1 MIDPTKRRS
10 LLVGAMVGAVAA
22 LTLSAPALAEPSA
35 ATLDKLA
42 ASARANGPILW
53 YESSPREQADKVI
66 AAFGKR
72 FPGVELQHLRDAGGA
87 GIGGRVIQEVQ
98 GGARTADILTGS
110 ASVIWQLVNREL
122 VVKQDW
128 ASLGVPDTVA
138 HTPYTIASTT
148 AVYVILSNKQM
159 VKDEEAPKNWE
170 DLTDPKWKGR
180 VGLWIRAEPQ
190 LSLASVWGEE
200 RTMQFIRQMNAQQPF
215 LFKSTFPLAQQVGAG
230 EVPVG
235 VGLYHA
241 AQPPIQKGA
250 PIRVQLTDP
259 VATTTLHSAV
269 IAPGKNRDGGLLL
282 SLWLATTDGARAYE
296 EATGRGHAGVKGT
309 EVQKMLEGRRLA
321 EFSADKVP
329 ENLEMFERFNKA
341 IAAGGQEVR

>member
-1 MIDPTKRRS
+1 MIKSLKRRT
-10 LLVGAMVGAVAA
+10 LMLGAAAAMMVSGHV
-22 LTLSAPALAEPSA
+22 LAEPSA
-35 ATLDKLA
+35 QTLDKLA
-42 ASARANGPILW
+42 ASAKGAGPVLW

-98 GGARTADILTGS
+98 GNTRTADILTGS
-110 ASVIWQLVNREL
+110 ASVIWQLVNRDL

-128 ASLGVPDTVA
+128 ASLGVPATVA
-138 HTPYTIASTT
+138 HTPFTIASTT
-148 AVYVILSNKQM
+148 AVYVILSNRQM
-159 VKDEEAPKNWE
+159 VKDDEAPKNWQ
-170 DLTDPKWKGR
+170 DLLDPKWKGK

-190 LSLASVWGEE
+190 LSLASVWGEQK
-200 RTMQFIRQMNAQQPF
+200 TMEFINQLNAQNPF

-230 EVPVG
+230 EVPIG

-269 IAPGKNRDGGLLL
+269 IAPGKNRDGALLL
-282 SLWLATTDGARAYE
+282 ALWLATTEGARVYE

-309 EVQKMLEGRRLA
+309 EVQKMLEGRKQA
-321 EFSADKVP
+321 EYSADKVAG
-329 ENLEMFERFNKA
+329 NLEMFERFNKA
-341 IAAGGQEVR
+341 IAAGGQEAR

>member
-1 MIDPTKRRS
+1 MLNDIKRRT
-10 LLVGAMVGAVAA
+10 LLAGALAA
-22 LTLSAPALAEPSA
+22 LFVSGTALAEPSA
-35 ATLDKLA
+35 DTLNKLA
-42 ASARANGPILW
+42 EVARTKGPVIW
-53 YESSPREQADKVI
+53 YESSPQEQADKII

-72 FPGVELQHLRDAGGA
+72 FPGVQLQHLRDAGGA
-87 GIGGRVIQEVQ
+87 GIGGRVVQEVQ
-98 GGARTADILTGS
+98 GNTRTADLLTGS
-110 ASVIWQLVNREL
+110 ASVIWQLVNRDL

-128 ASLGVPDTVA
+128 ASYGVPASVA
-138 HTPYTIASTT
+138 HTPFTIASTT

-159 VKDEEAPKNWE
+159 VTDAEAPKNWNE
-170 DLTDPKWKGR
+170 LTDPKWKGK

-190 LSLASVWGEE
+190 LSLASLWGEE
-200 RTMQFIRQMNAQQPF
+200 KTMAFINQMNAQRPF

-241 AQPPIQKGA
+241 AQPPIQRGA

-269 IAPGKNRDGGLLL
+269 IAPGRNREGGTLLA
-282 SLWLATTDGARAYE
+282 LWLATAEGARVYE

-309 EVQKMLEGRRLA
+309 EVQKMLAGRTLA

-329 ENLEMFERFNKA
+329 QNLEMFERFNKA
-341 IAAGGQEVR
+341 IASGGQEVR